1 MLSCTWRG
9 LSLDTEEKESRL
21 LPYICVWEVPLLT
34 RPREGRPAFI
44 SEADEDDRVGDV
56 DGDTLPSKRRV
67 SDTHTLLHERG
78 VTGEQRSP
86 RMRW

>member
-1 MLSCTWRG
+1 M
-9 LSLDTEEKESRL
+9 SLDTEEKESRL
-21 LPYICVWEVPLLT
+21 LPYICVWEVPLLIRPREG